1 MITLEEVDR
10 ILDQHITQT
19 LVEELDLNSANRRIL
34 AENIICEQDFPQS
47 PHSQITGYACT
58 HSELPNCKLT
68 SVISNE
74 KLPDGCDTVLPKH
87 FVENGQPTEHA
98 LTQVPANY
106 GVIKAGET
114 LQSGETAIKKGTRL
128 NPMKMALLKSL
139 GYNSVKVFQ
148 EPKIAIFDFTESDQK
163 GFRTAIIQLLRQ
175 RMFIAETI
183 KDLEFLP
190 QPTFLQK
197 KLNSYDLILTIAD
210 TSATHQER
218 LDYFKAFKIESAF
231 QEIPCHPAE
240 DLSFHRLEG
249 GTPLLHLPPTA
260 TAAIM
265 AMMRFII
272 PKLQKAKGL
281 TEPFVHRARLTDMYS
296 YTPQKSL
303 LLPVTLKD
311 NHAIN
316 LQVKPEEKASLSSLE
331 ALGLSDGFV
340 ELPAEQA
347 RFPFGFEVQYFPWT
361 PLT

>member
-19 LVEELDLNSANRRIL
+19 LIEEVELSAANRRIL
-34 AENIICEQDFPQS
+34 AQDIISEEAFPKS
-47 PHSQITGYACT
+47 PTSQINGFACKF
-58 HSELPNCKLT
+58 SDLPNCKLT
-68 SVISNE
+68 AVISNE
-74 KLPDGCDTVLPKH
+74 SLPSDCDTVLPKH
-87 FVENGQPTEHA
+87 FVENDQPTEHA
-98 LTQVPANY
+98 LTQVPEGY
-106 GVIKAGET
+106 GVIKVGET
-114 LQSGETAIKKGTRL
+114 LQFGKTVVKKGTRL
-128 NPMKMALLKSL
+128 NPMKMALLRSI
-139 GYNSVKVFQ
+139 GHNSVRVFQ
-148 EPKIAIFDFTESDQK
+148 EPKIAIFDFTESNQK
-163 GFRTAIIQLLRQ
+163 GFRTAVIQLLRQ
-175 RMFIAETI
+175 KMFIAETI

-260 TAAIM
+260 TSAIM
-265 AMMRFII
+265 ALMRFII

-281 TEPFVHRARLTDMYS
+281 TEPFVHRARLADMYT
-296 YTPQKSL
+296 YAPQKSL

-316 LQVKPEEKASLSSLE
+316 LQVKPEEKVSLSSLE
-331 ALGLSDGFV
+331 ALALSDGFI
-340 ELPAEQA
+340 ELPAEQG